1 MHRHSLLVDEIES
14 APVGILELCLNI
26 STHRLKFCC
35 HRLGQ
40 VDLVGLSFSTPSA
53 SRRCLTTRPELC
65 SVPLARILEAV
76 HWLTSFPLT
85 AVFRTLL
92 NDPGFFFVTGALP
105 VLSIFSQQLFIETLD
120 NR

>member
-1 MHRHSLLVDEIES
+1 M
-14 APVGILELCLNI
+14 
-26 STHRLKFCC
+26 
-35 HRLGQ
+35 
-40 VDLVGLSFSTPSA
+40 
-53 SRRCLTTRPELC
+53 
-65 SVPLARILEAV
+65 PLARILEAV